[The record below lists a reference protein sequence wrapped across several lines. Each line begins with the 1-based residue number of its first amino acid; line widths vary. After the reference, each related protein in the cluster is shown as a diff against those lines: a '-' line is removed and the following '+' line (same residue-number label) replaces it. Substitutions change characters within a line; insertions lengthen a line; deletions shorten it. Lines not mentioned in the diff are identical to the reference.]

1 MTDGAVASSS
11 WAECQQPLF
20 IVCSLKSLTAL
31 GCGWQGCTNVLWGV
45 ARCEA
50 KKPQIVVGRGQVFKD
65 MVEAV
70 MRRAEVIIAGRGLPV
85 NYSMLLWALGSINF
99 HPGREFLRKMLDV
112 IASRQLLD
120 DFDAQVR
127 NWACLGLPPTTSPC
141 PWALHCAPYPGCAA
155 AHSLV
160 LFSAF

>member
-1 MTDGAVASSS
+1 M
-11 WAECQQPLF
+11 
-20 IVCSLKSLTAL
+20 
-31 GCGWQGCTNVLWGV
+31 LWGV

-50 KKPQIVVGRGQVFKD
+50 KKSQIVVGRGQVFRD

-70 MRRAEVIIAGRGLPV
+70 VRRAEVIIAGRGLPV

-99 HPGREFLRKMLDV
+99 HPGREFFHKMLDT

-127 NWACLGLPPTTSPC
+127 AFGLGGWWHQQSLSAPAFCSVLLAQSALLPAAFWCPVLRSIEYTLWAESCQ
-141 PWALHCAPYPGCAA
+141 
-155 AHSLV
+155 
-160 LFSAF
+160 

>member
-1 MTDGAVASSS
+1 M
-11 WAECQQPLF
+11 
-20 IVCSLKSLTAL
+20 
-31 GCGWQGCTNVLWGV
+31 LWGV

-50 KKPQIVVGRGQVFKD
+50 KKSQIVVGRGQVFRD

-70 MRRAEVIIAGRGLPV
+70 VRRAEVIIAGRGLPV

-99 HPGREFLRKMLDV
+99 HPGREFFRKMLDT

-127 NWACLGLPPTTSPC
+127 AWARLLLPPAALTAPAFCSVLLAQFVLLPTAPC
-141 PWALHCAPYPGCAA
+141 CPVLWSIEFALWAESCR
-155 AHSLV
+155 
-160 LFSAF
+160 

>member
-1 MTDGAVASSS
+1 MQSLECLSASS
-11 WAECQQPLF
+11 
-20 IVCSLKSLTAL
+20 
-31 GCGWQGCTNVLWGV
+31 GCWQGCTNVLWGV

-50 KKPQIVVGRGQVFKD
+50 KKSQIVVGRGQVFRE

-70 MRRAEVIIAGRGLPV
+70 VRRAEVIIAGRGLPV

-99 HPGREFLRKMLDV
+99 HPGREFFRKMLDT

-127 NWACLGLPPTTSPC
+127 AWARLLLPPAAITGPACRSWPSLYCC
-141 PWALHCAPYPGCAA
+141 PQYPAVGPL
-155 AHSLV
+155 STRK
-160 LFSAF
+160 